1 MTQKELEQKV
11 IDAEGRVAKREAVLK
26 KHNSQLAKMIE
37 KGDDRFDISIKR
49 EDIKSATS
57 KLAEAREILK
67 NWQDKLNTRITRD
80 AYLEANT
87 PEILKDF
94 LENWKQHAIG
104 YYREKR
110 IRFIEYRKDLKAK
123 ERAARLEAL
132 QTLPSL
138 EKYRELYKG
147 RELTDYDLANLWPRR
162 DVDAFLSERG
172 LEYHQIQKK
181 LREAGD
187 QITLKLL
194 EIHNED
200 EREAWLEKTMEEEKR
215 AKLLD
220 LIGRIMSTV
229 GTITDAAALRD
240 GIGWTIVYR
249 TGRSWNALTIWS
261 DIWNGEWETDDLNE
275 AIGILKADP
284 DAVIVNG
291 YYCGHFGEDMTI
303 DEIAAGIRW
312 HYEGGRNR
320 LADYCEVTQGRDALE
335 EGRKAAEAAGL
346 PFCERLVDG
355 GDDELSPYVYD
366 GSMTLADREKMQQ
379 AREAF
384 EKLADAL
391 REIAAKLAEALK
403 PVINVVL
410 SALKKLWKVSA
421 KAIGV
426 PPKWLH
432 LAAHA
437 KKARTRKKHRNRIR
451 RYVFEALAA
460 EGGGGP

>member
-172 LEYHQIQKK
+172 LEYGGRRH
-181 LREAGD
+181 AD
-187 QITLKLL
+187 QGPRQHSGQFPGRL
-194 EIHNED
+194 H
-200 EREAWLEKTMEEEKR
+200 ASG
-215 AKLLD
+215 LD
-220 LIGRIMSTV
+220 LQQRQRREPDV
-229 GTITDAAALRD
+229 GGHHAEGQSRPEALLHKQD
-240 GIGWTIVYR
+240 QD
-249 TGRSWNALTIWS
+249 GRS
-261 DIWNGEWETDDLNE
+261 
-275 AIGILKADP
+275 
-284 DAVIVNG
+284 V
-291 YYCGHFGEDMTI
+291 
-303 DEIAAGIRW
+303 
-312 HYEGGRNR
+312 GR
-320 LADYCEVTQGRDALE
+320 QG
-335 EGRKAAEAAGL
+335 
-346 PFCERLVDG
+346 
-355 GDDELSPYVYD
+355 
-366 GSMTLADREKMQQ
+366 
-379 AREAF
+379 
-384 EKLADAL
+384 
-391 REIAAKLAEALK
+391 
-403 PVINVVL
+403 
-410 SALKKLWKVSA
+410 
-421 KAIGV
+421 
-426 PPKWLH
+426 
-432 LAAHA
+432 
-437 KKARTRKKHRNRIR
+437 
-451 RYVFEALAA
+451 
-460 EGGGGP
+460 